1 MLSKPCP
8 CAEDL
13 PCACEGCQEKEALV
27 RLLFARIDELEKALK
42 VSAEINTRGTR
53 H

>member
-1 MLSKPCP
+1 MLSTPCP

-13 PCACEGCQEKEALV
+13 PCPCEGCQEKEALI
-27 RLLFARIDELEKALK
+27 RLLFAKVAELEKALK
-42 VSAEINTRGTR
+42 VSAEINTRSVR